1 MFCKLF
7 PFLFCCYAYPRKAM
21 RSKAIAIKIS
31 TLAFALYFVCLR
43 LFFAQKSIFH
53 VFCFCVYAQYTN
65 RKPCAS
71 KVMQS
76 KFQRNA
82 IKISTLAFALLL
94 CLLAFFCTKT
104 CFANCFFVWLPCG
117 CSQLCVCKV
126 LSDIC
131 CFHHV
136 GTLLRRHFAFL
147 TMHFCCFTTQQIR
160 FSVFACVFNL
170 STAKNRVCNFLCF

>member
-1 MFCKLF
+1 MQTKFQLL
-7 PFLFCCYAYPRKAM
+7 PLPCC
-21 RSKAIAIKIS
+21 
-31 TLAFALYFVCLR
+31 FACLR
-43 LFFAQKSIFH
+43 
-53 VFCFCVYAQYTN
+53 
-65 RKPCAS
+65 
-71 KVMQS
+71 
-76 KFQRNA
+76 
-82 IKISTLAFALLL
+82 
-94 CLLAFFCTKT
+94 FFCTKT

-126 LSDIC
+126 LSEIC

-170 STAKNRVCNFLCF
+170 STAKNCVCSFLCFSKHLCVAKIFCVLFGIGQNLSAGKGSFCNVLHLLNTTCKENLTSPQFIDNFTQDIQGIKKTALSRFFFVV